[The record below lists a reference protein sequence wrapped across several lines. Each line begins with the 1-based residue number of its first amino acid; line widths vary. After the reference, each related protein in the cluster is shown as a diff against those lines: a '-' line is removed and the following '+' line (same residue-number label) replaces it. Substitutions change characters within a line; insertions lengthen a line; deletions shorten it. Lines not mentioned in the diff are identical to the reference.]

1 MSHLLFVPRSPR
13 RAALFVG
20 VANLAAVA
28 LLIPGTVAAQVSVRA
43 AGVATASALRP
54 ELGVPLAV
62 LVRIGSDVLL
72 RRSRRASSR
81 STSSRTTP
89 RTTPTTTTSTR
100 SSATAARVLTT
111 ADRYLGTPY
120 VFGGTTPDGFD
131 CSGFVQY
138 VYRRQGVALPRT
150 AAQQGGAGEK
160 VRVAVKELRAGDLM
174 LFDASSKRP
183 GIDHVAIYA
192 GNGRMI
198 HSSSSGGGVA
208 YDDLGTKRG
217 RWFVDHMVAARR
229 VVSNGQSLV
238 DALQAW
244 AEAPLD
250 PPDEAPRPSA
260 GKR

>member
-1 MSHLLFVPRSPR
+1 MSHPLYVPRSPR

-72 RRSRRASSR
+72 RRSRR
-81 STSSRTTP
+81 TSSRTTP
-89 RTTPTTTTSTR
+89 RTTPTTTTTSTR

-138 VYRRQGVALPRT
+138 VYRRQGVTLPRT

-238 DALQAW
+238 DALQSW
-244 AEAPLD
+244 AAAPLD
-250 PPDEAPRPSA
+250 PPDEAPRPST

>member
-72 RRSRRASSR
+72 RRSRR
-81 STSSRTTP
+81 TSSRTTP
-89 RTTPTTTTSTR
+89 RTTPTTTTTSTR

-138 VYRRQGVALPRT
+138 VYRRQGVTLPRT

-208 YDDLGTKRG
+208 YDDL
-217 RWFVDHMVAARR
+217 
-229 VVSNGQSLV
+229 
-238 DALQAW
+238 
-244 AEAPLD
+244 
-250 PPDEAPRPSA
+250 
-260 GKR
+260 